1 MAYPSILGIPIFG
14 NDEADRGEGSTPA
27 QQPIQSIVNKRD
39 TADTHISNYRP
50 PRVSA
55 APEDEADAQAAR
67 RGSRTFS
74 YGPLRVSSAPPAD
87 DQDSIFR
94 TIIEL
99 KSAAPRDAGRA
110 TRTSGDEGC
119 KQPTAAR
126 KLSPPPAP
134 LQASPAPTDDDGF
147 AAAAVIEDS
156 ESDRE
161 GFTPP
166 YAGRRFDCTS
176 GLDDRRHI
184 DKGKGVFI
192 DVVASDLSMMP
203 PGGGT
208 ARITPD
214 PSDVEN
220 ADHIPLESDDEE
232 SDIWRADEP
241 EQQAGPRGQKRH
253 TYYGAAG
260 RGHTEPQG
268 RSSAQGGRSGDPAQA
283 KRPRLTDE
291 SPLPEHLLH
300 RLGPGKEPDS
310 WLPVPVSRT
319 TTAPAAEPE
328 TPEEQPSRSSRS
340 RRTSK
345 PKTLRPATYH
355 AFIKEL
361 YKAPDEKMMRII
373 KCLERCK
380 HPNTTK
386 AEGSAAMR
394 LAQRLMADHNVAEA
408 EVLSHMPVEE
418 QARRASRSVV
428 SVRRVVDIGKEIR
441 LGAFVW
447 PLSNAMGIFFDCKS
461 YSGHRTDAREFTF
474 YGIAENTAFAA
485 EAFKNIHNLIAEWAR
500 SEKGSH
506 RRDYC
511 IGVAEELEYEATKAK
526 TEELH
531 LAERA
536 EAEKL
541 AEREEE
547 ERIQRQRE
555 LDRLRPLGSESEEEP
570 EASTAHG
577 TTASSGPDIV
587 DLMEDTSD
595 SDPESSASSRRSRDS
610 NGLLDTD
617 NDVDM
622 ESGSSETSSDTDSK
636 SEGGSDVDYTDVVET
651 GETEDDVLNLPSPM
665 PPPPVPSLGRA
676 TSAREETPW
685 ESSGQLI
692 AFRQRATLVA
702 EEYLK
707 RNGITLTTA
716 RPPAPVRNWAAW
728 RKGKEDSKKI
738 NVREQAQR

>member
-1 MAYPSILGIPIFG
+1 MAYPILLGIPILG
-14 NDEADRGEGSTPA
+14 NDESDRGEGSTPA
-27 QQPIQSIVNKRD
+27 QQPLQSVVNKRG
-39 TADTHISNYRP
+39 TADTHTSNYRP

-67 RGSRTFS
+67 RGSRTFN

-99 KSAAPRDAGRA
+99 KSAAPRDADRT
-110 TRTSGDEGC
+110 TRTFDDEGC

-147 AAAAVIEDS
+147 AAAAVIVIEDS

-161 GFTPP
+161 EFTPP
-166 YAGRRFDCTS
+166 YARRRFDCTS
-176 GLDDRRHI
+176 GLDDRQHI
-184 DKGKGVFI
+184 DKGKGVRI
-192 DVVASDLSMMP
+192 DVAAPGSSMRPSDE
-203 PGGGT
+203 GT

-214 PSDVEN
+214 PSEEGN
-220 ADHIPLESDDEE
+220 AEHVPLEYDDEG
-232 SDIWRADEP
+232 SDVWRADEP

-253 TYYGAAG
+253 TDHGASG
-260 RGHTEPQG
+260 RGNTEPQG
-268 RSSAQGGRSGDPAQA
+268 RLSVQGGGSGDLAQT

-291 SPLPEHLLH
+291 YPLPERPLH
-300 RLGPGKEPDS
+300 PLGTGQ
-310 WLPVPVSRT
+310 
-319 TTAPAAEPE
+319 EPE
-328 TPEEQPSRSSRS
+328 TPEEQSNGPSRSH
-340 RRTSK
+340 RTRK
-345 PKTLRPATYH
+345 PKQLPPAIYH

-373 KCLERCK
+373 KCLEKCK
-380 HPNTTK
+380 HPNTTS

-418 QARRASRSVV
+418 QARRAARSVV
-428 SVRRVVDIGKEIR
+428 SVRRVVDIGKNVR

-447 PLSNAMGIFFDCKS
+447 PLSNAMTIFFDCKY
-461 YSGHRTDAREFTF
+461 YSTLHTDEREFTF

-500 SEKGSH
+500 SEKGSD

-511 IGVAEELEYEATKAK
+511 IGVAEELKYEAKKAK
-526 TEELH
+526 TEELR

-536 EAEKL
+536 EAERL

-570 EASTAHG
+570 KASTAHG
-577 TTASSGPDIV
+577 TTGSSGPDIV

-595 SDPESSASSRRSRDS
+595 SDSESSAASRRGRDS

-617 NDVDM
+617 SDIDM
-622 ESGSSETSSDTDSK
+622 ESGSSETGSDTDSK
-636 SEGGSDVDYTDVVET
+636 SEGGSDVDYADVVET

-665 PPPPVPSLGRA
+665 PPPTLPSSSSLGRA

-707 RNGITLTTA
+707 RNGITLTNT
-716 RPPAPVRNWAAW
+716 RPAAPVRNWKAW
-728 RKGKEDSKKI
+728 LRGKKDSKKI
-738 NVREQAQR
+738 NVREQARR

>member
-1 MAYPSILGIPIFG
+1 MAYPSLLGIPIFG

-27 QQPIQSIVNKRD
+27 QQPVQSVVNKRG
-39 TADTHISNYRP
+39 TADAHTSNYRP

-67 RGSRTFS
+67 RGSRTFN

-99 KSAAPRDAGRA
+99 KSAAPRDAGIT
-110 TRTSGDEGC
+110 TRTSDDEGC
-119 KQPTAAR
+119 KQPTATR

-161 GFTPP
+161 NFTPP

-184 DKGKGVFI
+184 DKGKGVRI
-192 DVVASDLSMMP
+192 DVAAPDPSMRPSD
-203 PGGGT
+203 GGT

-214 PSDVEN
+214 PSDEEN
-220 ADHIPLESDDEE
+220 ADHIPLESDDEG
-232 SDIWRADEP
+232 SDIWHADEP
-241 EQQAGPRGQKRH
+241 EQHAGPRGQKRH
-253 TYYGAAG
+253 TDHGASG
-260 RGHTEPQG
+260 RGNTEPQG
-268 RSSAQGGRSGDPAQA
+268 RSSGQGDPAQR
-283 KRPRLTDE
+283 KRPRLADE
-291 SPLPEHLLH
+291 SPLPERPLH
-300 RLGPGKEPDS
+300 PLGPGQ
-310 WLPVPVSRT
+310 
-319 TTAPAAEPE
+319 EPE
-328 TPEEQPSRSSRS
+328 TPEEQSSRPSQS
-340 RRTSK
+340 RRTRK
-345 PKTLRPATYH
+345 PKKLRPAIYH
-355 AFIKEL
+355 AFVKEL

-373 KCLERCK
+373 KCLEKCK
-380 HPNTTK
+380 HPNTTD

-408 EVLSHMPVEE
+408 EVLSHMPIEE
-418 QARRASRSVV
+418 QARRAARSVV
-428 SVRRVVDIGKEIR
+428 SVRRVVDIGKKVR

-447 PLSNAMGIFFDCKS
+447 PLSDAMGIFFDCKS
-461 YSGHRTDAREFTF
+461 YSSLRTDAREFTF

-500 SEKGSH
+500 SEKGSD

-511 IGVAEELEYEATKAK
+511 IGVANELGYKATKAK

-536 EAEKL
+536 EAERL

-555 LDRLRPLGSESEEEP
+555 LDRLRPLESESEEEP
-570 EASTAHG
+570 EAQPPSTAYG
-577 TTASSGPDIV
+577 TTGSSGADIV

-595 SDPESSASSRRSRDS
+595 SDSESSAVSRRGRDS

-622 ESGSSETSSDTDSK
+622 ETGSSEIGSDTDSK
-636 SEGGSDVDYTDVVET
+636 SDGGSDVDYADVVET
-651 GETEDDVLNLPSPM
+651 GETEDDVLNLHLPM
-665 PPPPVPSLGRA
+665 PPPPLPSSPSLGRA

-692 AFRQRATLVA
+692 AFRARATLVA

-716 RPPAPVRNWAAW
+716 RPPAPVRNWKAW

-738 NVREQAQR
+738 NVREQARR